1 MKSRKRVIIFLNP
14 NSSFSIQDEI
24 DEGKILRCGI
34 RFQTDNEP
42 FKVFT
47 KWCLLLMYLERRL
60 PSLFILFC
68 CFGYEYMT
76 ASLLSCCRVLLLV
89 LVCAAVF
96 WPAVCV

>member
-1 MKSRKRVIIFLNP
+1 
-14 NSSFSIQDEI
+14 
-24 DEGKILRCGI
+24 
-34 RFQTDNEP
+34 
-42 FKVFT
+42 
-47 KWCLLLMYLERRL
+47 MYLERRL